1 MGNDNNPVD
10 NQLIDVINA
19 FQNSIKASL
28 DTILQIDSQ
37 ELAEISPQDFIFDY
51 CSTPLKLLDI
61 RVLELEIRK
70 EVQLQFFSLPKLKEK
85 NKFVPITTMRDIH
98 DSGRRRFQI
107 TLHGQS
113 FTIEFKASLVFIVQ
127 DSRTFEVEDIK
138 IDNVKLLKGSS
149 KTLAPKI
156 KRFQAF
162 FKPVAQSSIA
172 SLMVEGIKRML
183 SG

>member
-1 MGNDNNPVD
+1 MDNGNPVD
-10 NQLIDVINA
+10 SQLIDVINA

-28 DTILQIDSQ
+28 DTVLQIDSQ

-51 CSTPLKLLDI
+51 CSMPLKLLDI

-85 NKFVPITTMRDIH
+85 KKFVPITTMRDIR
-98 DSGRRRFQI
+98 DTGRRRFQI
-107 TLHGQS
+107 ILRGQS
-113 FTIEFKASLVFIVQ
+113 FTIEFKASLVFLVH
-127 DSRTFEVEDIK
+127 DSRTLEVEDIK

-149 KTLAPKI
+149 KTLIFKV
-156 KRFQAF
+156 KRLQAF

>member
-28 DTILQIDSQ
+28 DTVLQIDSQ

-85 NKFVPITTMRDIH
+85 KFVPITTMRDIR
-98 DSGRRRFQI
+98 DTRRRRFQI

-113 FTIEFKASLVFIVQ
+113 FTIEFKASLVFIVH
-127 DSRTFEVEDIK
+127 DSRTLEVEDTK

-149 KTLAPKI
+149 KTLISKV
-156 KRFQAF
+156 KRLQAF

>member
-1 MGNDNNPVD
+1 MSNDSPVD
-10 NQLIDVINA
+10 SQLMDILNA

-37 ELAEISPQDFIFDY
+37 ELAKISPQDFIFNY

-61 RVLELEIRK
+61 QVLGLEIRK

-85 NKFVPITTMRDIH
+85 KKFVPITTMRDIR
-98 DSGRRRFQI
+98 DTGRRRFQI

-127 DSRTFEVEDIK
+127 DSRTLEVEDIK
-138 IDNVKLLKGSS
+138 IDNVKLLKDSS
-149 KTLAPKI
+149 KTLISKV
-156 KRFQAF
+156 KRLHAF